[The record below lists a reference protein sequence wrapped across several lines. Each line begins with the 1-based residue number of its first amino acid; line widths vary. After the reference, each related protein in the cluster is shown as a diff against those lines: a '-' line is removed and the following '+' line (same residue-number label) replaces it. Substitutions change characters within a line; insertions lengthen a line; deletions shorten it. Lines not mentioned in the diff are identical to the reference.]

1 MTAAVS
7 TARSNDV
14 PFRISAWP
22 QVNTSLFQVAF
33 SNSGATCSST
43 GLSALELVTLILS
56 ALAEMLAASIMA
68 DANMAA
74 AILLGVIG
82 LMALLPDC
90 NRETLLRGNRM
101 PA

>member
-1 MTAAVS
+1 
-7 TARSNDV
+7 
-14 PFRISAWP
+14 
-22 QVNTSLFQVAF
+22 
-33 SNSGATCSST
+33 
-43 GLSALELVTLILS
+43 
-56 ALAEMLAASIMA
+56 MLAASIMA

-90 NRETLLRGNRM
+90 NRETLLRGNGM